1 MVLKI
6 CPKTHVWKNGFG
18 AISFQ
23 PNWEELFPTL
33 HHQVWHNWSQ
43 YSIFGQTTKN
53 FVHTAKGAEIR
64 PNEQKNMF
72 IRVPRYIYIFL
83 YMAVYIQGG
92 PLPVINSIITPRSKI
107 IIPVTQLRGAIYR
120 TYKTHIYNDRRGP
133 PCTSIHLYMICKPH
147 DPSDVVFLAQLE
159 DPDWKHA
166 VSIFMGL
173 LGDPWWGWGM
183 VSGGEVGS
191 QWFGDQNILETIWKI
206 KTKFGKN
213 LQGIML
219 NMQGFFHFQSLGLS
233 WRKKTQ
239 SSRS

>member
-147 DPSDVVFLAQLE
+147 DPSDVVFFGTTWGSWLETCSVYLHGFVGRPMVGMGDGFRWGGGKSMIWRSEHLGNNLE
-159 DPDWKHA
+159 D
-166 VSIFMGL
+166 
-173 LGDPWWGWGM
+173 
-183 VSGGEVGS
+183 
-191 QWFGDQNILETIWKI
+191 QNKIW
-206 KTKFGKN
+206 
-213 LQGIML
+213 
-219 NMQGFFHFQSLGLS
+219 
-233 WRKKTQ
+233 
-239 SSRS
+239 